1 MSASDK
7 DLVRVSDPITMTLSS
22 HSSSANGEV
31 ISVYV
36 PICNSNDGYWLQ
48 TVPTATVSG
57 AICVSATIPQS
68 LLHRALSMTL
78 RWIESVNICLGGRV
92 EKREK
97 EAIWAGYSLGNLGV
111 TQFDE
116 YHLNAQ
122 THTHTQ
128 TPQCNTY
135 TNIVIWYQ
143 PVSWKLPG
151 VRPSLWRDG

>member
-22 HSSSANGEV
+22 NSSSANGEL
-31 ISVYV
+31 ILVYV

-48 TVPTATVSG
+48 TVPTVNVSRT
-57 AICVSATIPQS
+57 ICVSATIPQS

-97 EAIWAGYSLGNLGV
+97 EAIWAGYSSGNLGV
-111 TQFDE
+111 TQSDE
-116 YHLNAQ
+116 YCLNA
-122 THTHTQ
+122 Q

-135 TNIVIWYQ
+135 TNIAIWYQ

-151 VRPSLWRDG
+151 VSPSLWRDG